1 MIMASRIE
9 AAPTTHYGPTKVR
22 LRCPRC
28 GGWIGHLPDTNA
40 VDATLVCSD
49 CYLKLTNEHGIWRSL
64 LPERFAHF
72 SSFMKKDQC
81 DPSIESCGSVSPEY
95 YLALPYRDRSGHDN
109 QQSVL
114 RSSTFR
120 YIKQHILPGIVPKH
134 NGQLKILDLGAGNC
148 WLSYRLALEGHAPI
162 AVDLLTNDRDGLG
175 AACHYKKHLTTLFPR
190 FQAEL
195 DTLPFVDDDFDLVIY
210 NASFHYSENYER
222 TLAEALR
229 CTRSDGTVLIA
240 GTPWYKDG
248 TDCQQILVEHRETYL
263 QRDSL
268 QSDTP
273 NSLEYLTDKRLQ
285 RMEASFGIHWQIHTP
300 NYGIQQLMR
309 EVLAKLRGSYESSRL
324 RIYTAKARK

>member
-9 AAPTTHYGPTKVR
+9 AASTTCYGPAKVR

-64 LPERFAHF
+64 LPERSAHF

-81 DPSIESCGSVSPEY
+81 DHSIESCGSVSPEY

-109 QQSVL
+109 RQSIL

-134 NGQLKILDLGAGNC
+134 NGQLRILDLGAGNC

-195 DTLPFVDDDFDLVIY
+195 DTLPFVDDEFDLVIY

-240 GTPWYKDG
+240 GTPWYRNEP
-248 TDCQQILVEHRETYL
+248 DCQQILVEHRETYL
-263 QRDSL
+263 HRDGL

-273 NSLEYLTDKRLQ
+273 NSLEYFTDKRLQ